1 MMKNITF
8 SASFF
13 QGIILVCG
21 DGRKLVCGVVHAR
34 AAAALLLTTTGPGI
48 TRPGLQ
54 GGEQYKHRPRHG
66 REWQVIMELD
76 KYLLFSWQED
86 QPSIRERH
94 FHFVALRTVL
104 S

>member
-1 MMKNITF
+1 MSVTGSDNGEQERERSRRLPLPVRYDEKHNIQRI
-8 SASFF
+8 FF

-54 GGEQYKHRPRHG
+54 GGRAVQTPAP
-66 REWQVIMELD
+66 
-76 KYLLFSWQED
+76 SWEGM
-86 QPSIRERH
+86 
-94 FHFVALRTVL
+94 AGNNGAG
-104 S
+104 